1 MCLTRIKARR
11 RLSAILA
18 AFLARSREMS
28 RLMMTLFSMI
38 ATTLMGVGVVI
49 ALTTG
54 YDTLQPIVIAAAV
67 GFVLAIPVSWL
78 IARQLE

>member
-1 MCLTRIKARR
+1 
-11 RLSAILA
+11 
-18 AFLARSREMS
+18 MS

-54 YDTLQPIVIAAAV
+54 YDTLKPIVIAAVV
-67 GFVLAIPVSWL
+67 GFVLAIPVSWFV
-78 IARQLE
+78 AKQLE

>member
-1 MCLTRIKARR
+1 
-11 RLSAILA
+11 
-18 AFLARSREMS
+18 MS

-54 YDTLQPIVIAAAV
+54 YGTLRPIVIAAAV
-67 GFVLAIPVSWL
+67 GFVLAIPVSWFV
-78 IARQLE
+78 AKQLE

>member
-1 MCLTRIKARR
+1 MCLTRIKALQRQSA
-11 RLSAILA
+11 RLML
-18 AFLARSREMS
+18 FLARSRKMS

-54 YDTLQPIVIAAAV
+54 YDTLQPIVIAAVV
-67 GFVLAIPVSWL
+67 GFVLAIPVSWI

>member
-1 MCLTRIKARR
+1 
-11 RLSAILA
+11 
-18 AFLARSREMS
+18 MS

-54 YDTLQPIVIAAAV
+54 NDTLQPIVIAAAV

>member
-1 MCLTRIKARR
+1 
-11 RLSAILA
+11 
-18 AFLARSREMS
+18 MS

>member
-1 MCLTRIKARR
+1 
-11 RLSAILA
+11 
-18 AFLARSREMS
+18 MS

-54 YDTLQPIVIAAAV
+54 YDTLQPIVIAAVV
-67 GFVLAIPVSWL
+67 GFVLAIPVSWFV
-78 IARQLE
+78 AKQLE